1 MEEENLL
8 SVSEGILWRLRGSAM
23 FAGLSGAIFFSG
35 NTPGVSKRKFV
46 SFLRRLLRFF
56 LLLPPTKLVL
66 LGYLSYILF
75 GWLLLCLPIS
85 QLSPGVAA
93 LDNLFIATS
102 AVSTT
107 GLVPVSVSDSYTFF
121 GQLVVLLL
129 IQLGGIGYMT
139 IGSFV
144 ILSRADQLS
153 ELRAKIGFI
162 VFPMPASFRLDNFIR
177 SVVRFTLLIEAV
189 GALLLYLL
197 FRNAGVASP
206 LWKAVFHSISAFC
219 TAGFSLNN
227 SSFES
232 FAGHFWI
239 NVVIAALGYLGAIG
253 FIVCIDFWRMLARKV
268 RRITLT
274 SKIIIWMTAWLTV
287 IGTLLLFLTE
297 PSIARLPPHE
307 RLLAAFFQCITAMT
321 TVGFNTISIAGLSKA
336 SILLLLV
343 LMVIGASP
351 SGTGGGVKSTT
362 VSVLVGFMAAAFRG
376 REEITFWGHPIPRR
390 RVVAAVANLG
400 FYILALIIGAYCLDL
415 LENAPFDKC
424 FFETASALGTVGLSM
439 GITPELSD
447 LGKVLIILMMYA
459 GRVGPLTLAVGLFA
473 AEPAESVDRD
483 ADLAI

>member
-1 MEEENLL
+1 
-8 SVSEGILWRLRGSAM
+8 M
-23 FAGLSGAIFFSG
+23 FAGLSGALFSSG
-35 NTPGVSKRKFV
+35 NTPGASKRKFV
-46 SFLRRLLRFF
+46 NPLRRLLRFF

-66 LGYLSYILF
+66 LGYLSYVLV

-85 QLSPGVAA
+85 QQSPGVTA
-93 LDNLFIATS
+93 LDSLFIATS

-107 GLVPVSVSDSYTFF
+107 GLVTVSISDSYSLF
-121 GQLVVLLL
+121 GQIVVLLL

-144 ILSRADQLS
+144 ILSRTDQLS

-162 VFPMPASFRLDNFIR
+162 VFPMPASFRLDKFIR

-189 GALLLYLL
+189 GALLLYPL
-197 FRNAGVASP
+197 FKDAGVASP
-206 LWKAVFHSISAFC
+206 LWNAVFHSVSAFC

-232 FAGHFWI
+232 FAGHFWMNMI
-239 NVVIAALGYLGAIG
+239 IGTLSYLGAIG
-253 FIVCIDFWRMLARKV
+253 FIVSVDLWRMLARKV

-274 SKIIIWMTAWLTV
+274 SKIILWMTGWLTV

-307 RLLAAFFQCITAMT
+307 RLLAAFFQCMTAMT
-321 TVGFNTISIAGLSKA
+321 TVGFNTVSIAGLSKA
-336 SILLLLV
+336 SVLLLV
-343 LMVIGASP
+343 ILMVIGASP

-362 VSVLVGFMAAAFRG
+362 VSVLLGFMAGAFRG
-376 REEITFWGHPIPRR
+376 REEITFWGRPIPRR
-390 RVVAAVANLG
+390 RVVAAMANLG
-400 FYILALIIGAYCLDL
+400 FYLLALIIGTYCLDL
-415 LENAPFDKC
+415 LENAPFDQC

-439 GITPELSD
+439 GITPELSN
-447 LGKVLIILMMYA
+447 LGKILIVLMMYA
-459 GRVGPLTLAVGLFA
+459 GRVGPLTLAVGLF
-473 AEPAESVDRD
+473 PNKPVESADRD